1 MKIRNAFSM
10 IYRCFVT
17 IMIFIWSAA
26 PILYIVLSSFRRER
40 HILRYPPILWVSPI
54 LDNYIT
60 MWRQWSAFFGTIR
73 NSFIISIGATVLAAM
88 VSFLAG
94 YAYSRYRNR
103 FLAGSAIYMIAIRLL
118 PPIVVTLPLFPVVNY
133 LNLNDNHILLI
144 ILYAS
149 LWVSLVSM
157 IMKNFIDAIPKEL
170 DEAAY
175 IDGASELQTMIRVIF
190 PLSLQGLASGSI
202 FVFVYS
208 WNEFLFA
215 MIFTS
220 SRARTAPLIISE
232 IMGSI
237 HGVDWGVLY
246 AAVTVQ
252 LVPVV
257 VLVILAQ
264 RLLVAGLTSGSVKE

>member
-1 MKIRNAFSM
+1 MRIKHPFRLLLRLAL
-10 IYRCFVT
+10 T
-17 IMIFIWSAA
+17 ALIFIWSVA
-26 PILYIVLSSFRRER
+26 PILYIVLSSFRKER
-40 HILRYPPILWVSPI
+40 HILRYPPILWVRPV
-54 LDNYIT
+54 LDNYAT
-60 MWRQWSAFFGTIR
+60 MWTQWRDFFGTIR
-73 NSFIISIGATVLAAM
+73 SSFIIAVGATVLAGL
-88 VSFLAG
+88 VSFFAG

-118 PPIVVTLPLFPVVNY
+118 PPIVVTLPLFPAVNY
-133 LNLNDNHILLI
+133 LGLNDKHILLI
-144 ILYAS
+144 VLYAS

-170 DEAAY
+170 DEAAF
-175 IDGASELQTMIRVIF
+175 IDGASELQTMARVIF
-190 PLSLQGLASGSI
+190 PLSLQGMASGAI
-202 FVFVYS
+202 FVFVFS

-232 IMGSI
+232 IMGAI

-252 LVPVV
+252 IIPVI
-257 VLVILAQ
+257 VLVLLAQ
-264 RLLVAGLTSGSVKE
+264 RLLVAGLTLGSVKE

>member
-1 MKIRNAFSM
+1 MKMRNTFRM

-17 IMIFIWSAA
+17 LMIFIWSAA